1 MKVKVEVKTRAVV
14 EIEIPDSMESEMM
27 DCEFDNAENYI
38 RNHHTDTLKSALVK
52 EINKTNICWEIL

>member
-1 MKVKVEVKTRAVV
+1 MKVKVEVETRAVV
-14 EIEIPDSMESEMM
+14 ELELPDSMENEMM

-38 RNHHTDTLKSALVK
+38 RNNYTDTLKGALVK